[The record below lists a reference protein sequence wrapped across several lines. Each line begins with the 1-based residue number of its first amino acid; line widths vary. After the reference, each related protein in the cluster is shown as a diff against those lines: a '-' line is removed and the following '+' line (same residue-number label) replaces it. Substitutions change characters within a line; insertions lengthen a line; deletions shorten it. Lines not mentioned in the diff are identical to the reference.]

1 MKNLTIKDIA
11 ETLKEYFRDKEEV
24 LLAFIFGSAV
34 SGRLTK
40 KSDVDIAVLFSNA
53 PDFSNVLKIINDVSE
68 AIGREVDLVVL
79 NNSSP
84 VIRMQVL
91 KNGKLIKSKDD
102 AIYNN
107 FFVRAVKEY
116 DDLKYVRKEAEI
128 NILKGKIYA

>member
-1 MKNLTIKDIA
+1 
-11 ETLKEYFRDKEEV
+11 
-24 LLAFIFGSAV
+24 
-34 SGRLTK
+34 
-40 KSDVDIAVLFSNA
+40 
-53 PDFSNVLKIINDVSE
+53 
-68 AIGREVDLVVL
+68 
-79 NNSSP
+79 
-84 VIRMQVL
+84 MQVL